1 MDNSGSCC
9 SNLEEQKVVMKI
21 GISMVLVGHA
31 NFLLGALVHGVVLRH
46 FSLHVLGQ
54 AMESAI
60 SNVIALTAGL
70 LGVVIGIL
78 TIIFSKNMK
87 NRILACSLF
96 VLSAIAG
103 LVATASVIGL
113 SVSLVKTI
121 IRGDKSLLAYCGY
134 TDDDMSHIS
143 IANECPFDPT
153 RIYSTTIILWVPLI
167 IISAVEMI
175 FSCRLLKV
183 SSIAY
188 LSLPC
193 CLGKHLQQD
202 PSRSMETRR
211 VTESPLLPLHVLTSR
226 CCQGDEERRL
236 PVRPPDDSRAHRSI
250 PPAQFH
256 QKRSSRFNRGA
267 LERSSIWI

>member
-70 LGVVIGIL
+70 LGVIIGIL

-153 RIYSTTIILWVPLI
+153 RIY
-167 IISAVEMI
+167 
-175 FSCRLLKV
+175 
-183 SSIAY
+183 
-188 LSLPC
+188 
-193 CLGKHLQQD
+193 
-202 PSRSMETRR
+202 METRR
-211 VTESPLLPLHVLTSR
+211 ATESPLLPLHVLTSR